1 MQRDFRLGVAT
12 IHLDCGRTWI
22 ASRKMIVAL
31 EDQHLEEMIRLKI
44 EAGDPEELIRRVIAE
59 FRMSL

>member
-1 MQRDFRLGVAT
+1 
-12 IHLDCGRTWI
+12 
-22 ASRKMIVAL
+22 MIVAL